1 MSEMNVLIYLETKE
15 GKVGNSSLELITAGS
30 ELGTVN
36 AVLIGENLQNAA
48 QEAASYGVPV
58 TYINQSVSTQDETVA
73 VLEAEMREN
82 TYDAALFAA
91 TQDGKDLAP
100 RLAARFGSCSV
111 TDVIRISDG
120 TLTRPA
126 YGGTILENM
135 VFAEG
140 KKLFAT
146 VRSGSFPKPETKS
159 SAEVLKK
166 RVQIPE
172 KKILTTFIEKTIDIT
187 EKVDLEG
194 AEIVVAGGRGC
205 KDEETFGLVKELAEL
220 LGAELGASRPI
231 IEAGWV
237 SRARQVG
244 QSGKVIAPRIYI
256 ACGISGAMQHISGVT
271 SSDYIIAVNKDADA
285 PIFEI
290 ADLGIVGRCEKI
302 LPLMIEAIRSR

>member
-1 MSEMNVLIYLETKE
+1 MNVLIYLETKE

-146 VRSGSFPKPETKS
+146 VRSGSFPKPETKC
-159 SAEVLKK
+159 SA
-166 RVQIPE
+166 
-172 KKILTTFIEKTIDIT
+172 
-187 EKVDLEG
+187 
-194 AEIVVAGGRGC
+194 
-205 KDEETFGLVKELAEL
+205 
-220 LGAELGASRPI
+220 
-231 IEAGWV
+231 
-237 SRARQVG
+237 
-244 QSGKVIAPRIYI
+244 
-256 ACGISGAMQHISGVT
+256 
-271 SSDYIIAVNKDADA
+271 
-285 PIFEI
+285 
-290 ADLGIVGRCEKI
+290 
-302 LPLMIEAIRSR
+302 